1 MRKLLLN
8 SLLKCHN
15 ARVAHRIVEKVMKI
29 MLCSALFGAL
39 LVPAAMAGAQSKV
52 KSAQSATC
60 VQDCMSQGWGQDQCS
75 QYCRAR
81 EGS

>member
-29 MLCSALFGAL
+29 MLCSALFGGL
-39 LVPAAMAGAQSKV
+39 PTAAMAGAQSKV

-60 VQDCMSQGWGQDQCS
+60 VQDCMSQGWGQDQWS

-81 EGS
+81 EGG